1 MSVTDSAENLT
12 SDASVATP
20 EVHEEAGQ
28 RSQPLVGVL
37 GLLIVAV
44 AFALLST
51 VWSPQTS
58 LVVLG
63 PISTFALPVLV
74 VSAIWWG
81 GWPFARYGRSVS
93 GLGHTIMIAAVGVI
107 LTGVGLL
114 IVGHFSVQGIF
125 SSNASKLNSNGVLT
139 TFPFTI
145 PIAATVFVTMLQL
158 TFVSN
163 KWPLHRMRTVSSGI
177 SAFVFSW
184 VVGTAIYFLV
194 TNWNS
199 VPAAARTA
207 LGIRNGIGPMNA
219 IDFTAMLLCI
229 VVYQMSFFVLFR
241 GWPFTGIKSEGA
253 RLVASHL
260 ATIGGGWI
268 TFFVLLDGFKWQDP
282 VIVGACGS
290 IIGSIFLVAMLFETW
305 PFEREDAA
313 SNRFGSAVLT
323 VIVSCALYF
332 GLRALGHATGTWS
345 QAPVELWIGVCG
357 LNYIAAVIILHYA
370 VWGRWPLEAPKPPSS

>member
-12 SDASVATP
+12 SDGSVAIT
-20 EVHEEAGQ
+20 ELHEEAGQ

-44 AFALLST
+44 VFALLST

-81 GWPFARYGRSVS
+81 GWPFARFGRSAS
-93 GLGHTIMIAAVGVI
+93 GLGNTVMIAAAGVI

-125 SSNASKLNSNGVLT
+125 SSNAAKLNSNGVLT

-163 KWPLHRMRTVSSGI
+163 KWPLHRVRTVSSGI

-219 IDFTAMLLCI
+219 IDFTALLLCI

-253 RLVASHL
+253 RLVASHM

-290 IIGSIFLVAMLFETW
+290 IIGSIFLVGMLFETW

-313 SNRFGSAVLT
+313 SNRFGSAVMT
-323 VIVSCALYF
+323 VIVSCVLYF

-370 VWGRWPLEAPKPPSS
+370 VWGRWPLEAPKPPNS

>member
-1 MSVTDSAENLT
+1 MSITDNAGELASEASPVIAEAQEQV
-12 SDASVATP
+12 SR
-20 EVHEEAGQ
+20 

-37 GLLIVAV
+37 GLVMVAI
-44 AFALLST
+44 AFALLAML
-51 VWSPQTS
+51 WSPQTS
-58 LVVLG
+58 LVILG

-81 GWPFARYGRSVS
+81 GWPFARFGRPVS
-93 GLGHTIMIAAVGVI
+93 GLAHTAMIVVAGVV
-107 LTGVGLL
+107 LAGVGLAV
-114 IVGHFSVQGIF
+114 VGHFSVQGMF
-125 SSNASKLNSNGVLT
+125 SSNAAQLNTKGVLT
-139 TFPFTI
+139 TFPFTV

-163 KWPLHRMRTVSSGI
+163 KWPLHKMHTVSSGVA
-177 SAFVFSW
+177 AFIFSW
-184 VVGTAIYFLV
+184 VVGVAIYFVV

-199 VPAAARTA
+199 VPVAARSA
-207 LGIRNGIGPMNA
+207 LGLRNGVGPMNA
-219 IDFTAMLLCI
+219 IDFTALLLCI

-241 GWPFTGIKSEGA
+241 GWPFSGIKSAGA
-253 RLVASHL
+253 RLVAGHM

-290 IIGSIFLVAMLFETW
+290 IIGAIFLVAMLFETW
-305 PFEREDAA
+305 PFDQEEPS
-313 SNRFGSAVLT
+313 SNRFGSAVLV
-323 VIVSCALYF
+323 VIVSGILYF
-332 GLRALGHATGTWS
+332 ALRALGHVSGTWS

-370 VWGRWPLEAPKPPSS
+370 VWGRWPLQPPMPPEE